1 MIAFITGLRRFP
13 DNLAAAQTM
22 AFATLSISELFR
34 VYTSR

>member
-22 AFATLSISELFR
+22 AFATLHSELFR